1 MKMSP
6 SELLRELHEGNQ
18 RLQRVLEDLRLL
30 ELRNWT
36 MSDAERERLR
46 QIDEEDQADREARL
60 DDDWTRR

>member
-1 MKMSP
+1 MSP

-36 MSDAERERLR
+36 MSEAERDRLR
-46 QIDEEDQADREARL
+46 QIDEDDQADRAAKL

>member
-1 MKMSP
+1 MSP
-6 SELLRELHEGNQ
+6 SELLRELHEVNQ

-36 MSDAERERLR
+36 LNDAE
-46 QIDEEDQADREARL
+46 IDDMRKIDAEDQADRAAKL

>member
-1 MKMSP
+1 MSP
-6 SELLRELHEGNQ
+6 SELLRELREGNQ

-36 MSDAERERLR
+36 MSDAEIDGLR
-46 QIDEEDQADREARL
+46 KIEAEDQADRAARL

>member
-1 MKMSP
+1 MSP

-36 MSDAERERLR
+36 LNDAE
-46 QIDEEDQADREARL
+46 IDNMRKIDAEDQADRTAKL

>member
-1 MKMSP
+1 MSP

-36 MSDAERERLR
+36 LNDAE
-46 QIDEEDQADREARL
+46 IDNMRKIDTEDQADRAAKL

>member
-1 MKMSP
+1 MSP

-36 MSDAERERLR
+36 LNDAE
-46 QIDEEDQADREARL
+46 IDDMRKIDAEDQADRDAKL

>member
-1 MKMSP
+1 MSP

-36 MSDAERERLR
+36 MSEAERERLR
-46 QIDEEDQADREARL
+46 QIDEDDQADRAAKL

>member
-1 MKMSP
+1 MSP

-36 MSDAERERLR
+36 MSDAERAELR
-46 QIDEEDQADREARL
+46 KIDAEDQADRDAKL

>member
-1 MKMSP
+1 MSP
-6 SELLRELHEGNQ
+6 SELLRELHEVNQ

-36 MSDAERERLR
+36 LNDAE
-46 QIDEEDQADREARL
+46 IDNMRKIDAEDQADRDAKL

>member
-1 MKMSP
+1 MSP

-36 MSDAERERLR
+36 LNDAE
-46 QIDEEDQADREARL
+46 IDDMRKIDAEDQADRAAKL

>member
-1 MKMSP
+1 MSP

-36 MSDAERERLR
+36 LNDAE
-46 QIDEEDQADREARL
+46 IDNMRKIDAEDQADRDAKL

>member
-1 MKMSP
+1 MSP

-36 MSDAERERLR
+36 LNDAE
-46 QIDEEDQADREARL
+46 IDNMRKIDAEDQADRDAGLAE
-60 DDDWTRR
+60 DWTRRR

>member
-1 MKMSP
+1 MSP

-36 MSDAERERLR
+36 LNDAEIDGLR
-46 QIDEEDQADREARL
+46 KIEAEDHADRAAKL

>member
-1 MKMSP
+1 MSP

-36 MSDAERERLR
+36 LNDAE
-46 QIDEEDQADREARL
+46 IDNMRKIDAEDQADRAAKL

>member
-1 MKMSP
+1 MSP

-36 MSDAERERLR
+36 LNDAE
-46 QIDEEDQADREARL
+46 IDNMRKIEAEDQADRAAKL

>member
-1 MKMSP
+1 MSP

-30 ELRNWT
+30 ELLNWT
-36 MSDAERERLR
+36 MSDAEIDGLR
-46 QIDEEDQADREARL
+46 KIEAEDQADRDAKL

>member
-1 MKMSP
+1 MSP

-36 MSDAERERLR
+36 LNDAE
-46 QIDEEDQADREARL
+46 IDNMRKIEAEDQADRDAKL